1 MRKGTSATLK
11 DNQYS
16 RTITASDMMRLL
28 QEEYG
33 SFVWE
38 PRLDAVSELVYT
50 VLSQHTS
57 DINSERAF
65 RKLLETFGSLEKV
78 LNADVPKIAKS
89 ISSGG
94 LSRIKAPRIK
104 RILNHIQKERGSLNI
119 DFLKKLP
126 LNEAKEWLK
135 KLPGIGPKSA
145 AVILCFSL
153 GMPAMP
159 VDTHIYRVSKRLG
172 FIGLKTSVN
181 DAHDIL
187 EKMVAPKDIFP
198 FHLLLIN
205 HGRKVCKAQ
214 RPQCNKCVLVQEC
227 PSKII

>member
-1 MRKGTSATLK
+1 MRKGISATLK
-11 DNQYS
+11 NNQS
-16 RTITASDMMRLL
+16 SIRASEVISLL
-28 QEEYG
+28 QKEYG
-33 SFVWE
+33 PFVWK

-65 RKLLETFGSLEKV
+65 HKLLQTFGSLEAV
-78 LNADVPKIAKS
+78 ATADVEQITSS

-104 RILNHIQKERGSLNI
+104 KILNYIKKERGSLDI
-119 DFLKKLP
+119 DFLKDFP
-126 LNEAKEWLK
+126 LCKAKEWLK

-172 FIGLKTSVN
+172 FIRLKTSVN

-187 EKMVAPKDIFP
+187 EKMVAPKKVFP

-205 HGRKVCKAQ
+205 HGRKICKAQ
-214 RPQCNKCVLVQEC
+214 KPQCNKCVLAHGC
-227 PSKII
+227 PSKRI

>member
-11 DNQYS
+11 DSPQP
-16 RTITASDMMRLL
+16 TPITASNVMRLL
-28 QEEYG
+28 QKEYG

-50 VLSQHTS
+50 ILSQHTS

-65 RKLLETFGSLEKV
+65 LKLLETFGSLEEV
-78 LNADVPKIAKS
+78 SNADVPKIAKS

-94 LSRIKAPRIK
+94 LSTIKAPRIK
-104 RILNHIQKERGSLNI
+104 RILNHIKNERGSLNI
-119 DFLKKLP
+119 DFLKELP
-126 LNEAKEWLK
+126 LNEAKEWLT

-172 FIGLKTSVN
+172 FIGWKTSVN

-187 EKMVAPKDIFP
+187 EQMVAPKNIFP

-205 HGRKVCKAQ
+205 HGRKICKAQ
-214 RPQCNKCVLVQEC
+214 RPQCNKCVLMQKC

>member
-28 QEEYG
+28 QKEYG

-104 RILNHIQKERGSLNI
+104 RILNHIKKERGSLNI

>member
-78 LNADVPKIAKS
+78 LTADVPKIAKS

-104 RILNHIQKERGSLNI
+104 RILNHIKKERGSLNI

-227 PSKII
+227 PSKMI

>member
-11 DNQYS
+11 NNQS
-16 RTITASDMMRLL
+16 STPITASEVMRLL
-28 QEEYG
+28 QREYG
-33 SFVWE
+33 PFVWE

-65 RKLLETFGSLEKV
+65 RKLLETFGSLEAV
-78 LNADVPKIAKS
+78 ADADVQKIAAS

-104 RILNHIQKERGSLNI
+104 RILNHIKRERESLNI
-119 DFLKKLP
+119 DFLKDLP
-126 LNEAKEWLK
+126 LTEAKEWLK

-181 DAHDIL
+181 DAHDVL
-187 EKMVAPKDIFP
+187 EKMVTPKNVFP

-205 HGRKVCKAQ
+205 HGRKICKAQ
-214 RPQCNKCVLVQEC
+214 RPQCNKCILAERC
-227 PSKII
+227 PSRII